1 MVKRVCPRAKTAEW
15 LPVPCTLDAESNPEA
30 VAAARVRYASPAG
43 GPLVGHFGTFGRSIT
58 DLLGP
63 VVNGLLGRM
72 PDARVLLVGRNS
84 EQAAAGFGD
93 NRVTATGPL
102 PSAAVSI
109 HLRACDLLV
118 QPFPDGVSS
127 RRTSAMAGLA
137 NGVPVV
143 TNLGPLSE
151 PVWAGGAVAAA
162 PEPDPSA
169 VAALAA
175 DLANDPKARAELGRR
190 GANLYRETFALEQ
203 TIARLRGAP

>member
-1 MVKRVCPRAKTAEW
+1 
-15 LPVPCTLDAESNPEA
+15 
-30 VAAARVRYASPAG
+30 
-43 GPLVGHFGTFGRSIT
+43 
-58 DLLGP
+58 
-63 VVNGLLGRM
+63 
-72 PDARVLLVGRNS
+72 
-84 EQAAAGFGD
+84 
-93 NRVTATGPL
+93 
-102 PSAAVSI
+102 
-109 HLRACDLLV
+109 
-118 QPFPDGVSS
+118 
-127 RRTSAMAGLA
+127 MAGLA